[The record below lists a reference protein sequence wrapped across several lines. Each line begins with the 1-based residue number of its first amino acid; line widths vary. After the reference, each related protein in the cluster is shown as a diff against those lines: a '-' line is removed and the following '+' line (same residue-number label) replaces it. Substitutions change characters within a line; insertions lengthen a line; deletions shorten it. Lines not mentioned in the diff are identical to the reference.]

1 MKEINSRKN
10 NLSTEEA
17 KKLDITNYLSSIGYE
32 PVHIRNME
40 YWNNSPLRIE
50 HKPSFKV
57 NKKINLWFD
66 HGLGK
71 GGNIIDFGI
80 FYHNCSVSDFLKTLR
95 SDFSLQQPTPKSLNQ
110 NFSLGNKIQ
119 ITGEYPLTAPSLLRY
134 LQTRKIPI
142 NIAKQ
147 YCLEI
152 HYNLSRRS
160 YFGIGFKNNSGGF
173 EIRNIYFKTSS
184 SPKDI
189 TTLKNGSN
197 KVAVFEGFI
206 DFLSFKATIKN
217 DKKTSQDFIILN
229 SLSFFERARPIMES
243 YSQIELYLDRDF
255 AGINCSQRALSWS
268 DKFKDK
274 SLLYKNHKD
283 INEWLMNSK

>member
-1 MKEINSRKN
+1 MRFKKEK
-10 NLSTEEA
+10 LSTEEA
-17 KKLDITNYLSSIGYE
+17 KKIDLILYLSSLGFQ
-32 PVHIRNME
+32 PAQIRNLE
-40 YWNNSPLRIE
+40 YWYNSPLRME
-50 HKPSFKV
+50 QQPSFKV
-57 NKKINLWFD
+57 TKKLNLWFD

-71 GGNIIDFGI
+71 GGTLIDFGI
-80 FYHNCSVSDFLKTLR
+80 LYHKCTVSELLQILNA
-95 SDFSLQQPTPKSLNQ
+95 DFSLQQHDPIPLRK
-110 NFSLGNKIQ
+110 NFPPINKIV
-119 ITGEYPLTAPSLLRY
+119 ITGEYPLTTPSLLSY
-134 LQTRKIPI
+134 IKTRKIPI
-142 NIAKQ
+142 EIAKQ

-152 HYNLSRRS
+152 HYNLSGRF

-206 DFLSFKATIKN
+206 DFLSFKTMIKN

-229 SLSFFERARPIMES
+229 SVSFFERARPIMES

-255 AGINCSQRALSWS
+255 AGINCTQRALSWS
-268 DKFKDK
+268 DKFIDK